1 MQEGFGMQCI
11 LKILGGK
18 SDGKKIQIATDDF
31 VIGRGKTAQLRPS
44 SDLISREHCAIR
56 TRDGKIIIEDMGSRN
71 GTFVNGKQLTSPHTA
86 KAGDN
91 LRVGRI
97 QFEIVI
103 DHVKPDNKKPKVT
116 DVGEAASRTATIAKS
131 DSIEDSISDWLT
143 DDKKDDF
150 EKINFRNK
158 ETLQFNI
165 EELQNA
171 ETDSVSKSDSA
182 SSDSVTSVS
191 ADAEEDTEEDGK
203 KKKKKKK
210 KEYGKLPPRPKHSHG
225 NSTSAADDVLKQFF
239 NRR

>member
-1 MQEGFGMQCI
+1 MQCI

-18 SDGKKIQIATDDF
+18 SDGKKIKIATDDF

-71 GTFVNGKQLTSPHTA
+71 GTFVNGKQLTSPHIA
-86 KAGDN
+86 KPGDN

-103 DHVKPDNKKPKVT
+103 DHVMPDNKKPKVT
-116 DVGEAASRTATIAKS
+116 DVGEAASRTATISKS

-143 DDKKDDF
+143 EDKKDDF

-158 ETLQFNI
+158 ETLQFDV
-165 EELQNA
+165 EELQNIQM
-171 ETDSVSKSDSA
+171 TDSVGSI
-182 SSDSVTSVS
+182 SSDSVSSVS
-191 ADAEEDTEEDGK
+191 ADAEDDEEEDGK

-225 NSTSAADDVLKQFF
+225 NSTSAADDVLKKFF